1 MSDLAKL
8 SYAADPPVDGNRI
21 RSLDRLATAA
31 QNASTADETRRIPG
45 GRATAQEDL
54 EMMRNRIAAAF
65 VFACVTGIAAP
76 ATAEQITFM
85 TGPQGGSWIPLGGAL
100 KNIWE
105 KAIPGLSIQETPG
118 AGIAN
123 VRGVEENKAQVGF
136 ANSATTV
143 DGIEGRAPYPGKTT
157 HVCQIANLYPQY
169 FQVVALKDA
178 HVKSFADMKGKS
190 LVTQPKGNT
199 GEILTGLVLKINGMS
214 YGSLAKTN
222 FQAGYTDAV
231 DMMKD
236 GHAQVFTLGTTSP
249 ASAVMDLASAR
260 DIDLVPVDDKT
271 MGELHKMNPGY
282 VKLVIKAGTYPKQD
296 RDIAAIA
303 YSTHI
308 VARCDLPE
316 KMVYEMTKAMAAHI
330 DDLAAV
336 VKPIHGLTAK
346 DMAVDIGVPFHKGAA
361 KYYKEVGAM

>member
-1 MSDLAKL
+1 M
-8 SYAADPPVDGNRI
+8 
-21 RSLDRLATAA
+21 
-31 QNASTADETRRIPG
+31 QH
-45 GRATAQEDL
+45 
-54 EMMRNRIAAAF
+54 RIAVLAIACAAA
-65 VFACVTGIAAP
+65 ACAAP
-76 ATAEQITFM
+76 AAAEQVTMM

-100 KNIWE
+100 KNMWE
-105 KAIPGLSIQETPG
+105 KAVPGLSIQQTPG

-123 VRGVEENKAQVGF
+123 VRGVEENKAQIGF

-143 DGIEGRAPYPGKTT
+143 DGLEGRPPYPAKTT
-157 HVCQIANLYPQY
+157 HVCQVANLYPQY

-178 HVKSFADMKGKS
+178 HVKSFADLKGKS

-199 GEILTGLVLKINGMS
+199 GETLTALVLQVNGMS
-214 YGSLAKTN
+214 YSSLAKTN

-249 ASAVMDLASAR
+249 ASAVMDLASGR

-271 MGELHKMNPGY
+271 MNELHRMNPGY
-282 VKLVIKAGTYPKQD
+282 HKLVIKAGTYPKQD
-296 RDIAAIA
+296 KDVPAIG

-308 VARCDLPE
+308 VACCDLPE
-316 KMVYEMTKAMAAHI
+316 EMVYQMTKMMATHVV
-330 DDLAAV
+330 DMAAV
-336 VKPIHGLTAK
+336 VKPIEGLTAK
-346 DMAVDIGVPFHKGAA
+346 DMAVDIGVPFHKGAV

>member
-1 MSDLAKL
+1 MKL
-8 SYAADPPVDGNRI
+8 QKT
-21 RSLDRLATAA
+21 L
-31 QNASTADETRRIPG
+31 
-45 GRATAQEDL
+45 
-54 EMMRNRIAAAF
+54 IAAAF
-65 VFACVTGIAAP
+65 AAFAAP
-76 ATAEQITFM
+76 VAAQQVTFM

-100 KNIWE
+100 KNMWE
-105 KAIPGLSIQETPG
+105 KAVPGLSIQQTPG

-123 VRGVEENKAQVGF
+123 VRGVEENKAQIGF

-143 DGIEGRAPYPGKTT
+143 DGLEGRPPYPAKTT
-157 HVCQIANLYPQY
+157 HVCQVANLYPQY

-178 HVKSFADMKGKS
+178 HVKSFADLKGKS

-199 GEILTGLVLKINGMS
+199 GETLTALVLQVNGMS
-214 YGSLAKTN
+214 YSSLAKTN

-249 ASAVMDLASAR
+249 ASAVMDLASGR

-271 MGELHKMNPGY
+271 MNELHRMNPGY
-282 VKLVIKAGTYPKQD
+282 HKLVIKAGTYPKQD
-296 RDIAAIA
+296 KDVPAIG

-316 KMVYEMTKAMAAHI
+316 EMVYQMTKMMATHVV
-330 DDLAAV
+330 DMAAV
-336 VKPIHGLTAK
+336 VKPIEGLTAK
-346 DMAVDIGVPFHKGAA
+346 DMAVDIGVPFHKGAV